1 MPGMTVANVREM
13 EAMVDKA
20 RVVGVTCLG
29 ITHAMFGK
37 RKFDVCIVDEAGQI
51 TLPVRK
57 EPMFII
63 HMNYHPEE
71 KATYRTSFFVYAQS
85 WPNVMDFLCFCVCR
99 ICQSSCTPVEI
110 CVVGIVFVNSA
121 KSV

>member
-1 MPGMTVANVREM
+1 MANVREM

>member
-1 MPGMTVANVREM
+1 MAVANVREM

-57 EPMFII
+57 EPI
-63 HMNYHPEE
+63 HVHN
-71 KATYRTSFFVYAQS
+71 TYE
-85 WPNVMDFLCFCVCR
+85 L
-99 ICQSSCTPVEI
+99 SS
-110 CVVGIVFVNSA
+110 
-121 KSV
+121 

>member
-63 HMNYHPEE
+63 RMNYHPEE
-71 KATYRTSFFVYAQS
+71 KSGLQNFIFCICTKLAKCGGFFVLLRLQNLS
-85 WPNVMDFLCFCVCR
+85 
-99 ICQSSCTPVEI
+99 I
-110 CVVGIVFVNSA
+110 
-121 KSV
+121 

>member
-57 EPMFII
+57 EPIFII

-71 KATYRTSFFVYAQS
+71 KNRLQNFIFCICTKLAKCGGFFVLLRLQNLS
-85 WPNVMDFLCFCVCR
+85 
-99 ICQSSCTPVEI
+99 I
-110 CVVGIVFVNSA
+110 
-121 KSV
+121 

>member
-57 EPMFII
+57 EPMFTI
-63 HMNYHPEE
+63 HMNYPPEL
-71 KATYRTSFFVYAQS
+71 KSLLQNFIFCICTKLAKCGGFFVLLRLQNLS
-85 WPNVMDFLCFCVCR
+85 
-99 ICQSSCTPVEI
+99 I
-110 CVVGIVFVNSA
+110 
-121 KSV
+121 